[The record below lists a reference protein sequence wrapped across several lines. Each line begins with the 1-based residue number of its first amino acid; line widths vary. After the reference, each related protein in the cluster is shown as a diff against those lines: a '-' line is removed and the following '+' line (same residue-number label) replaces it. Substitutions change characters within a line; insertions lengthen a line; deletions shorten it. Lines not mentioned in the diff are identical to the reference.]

1 MRYVVIVVLVVILN
15 ISTGRIFYSKM
26 RVKCESKIVI
36 NVSALVPFENVEGLG
51 NDSAELDILRLTD
64 QHCVRGPGMP
74 LDWKQ
79 RTRESRGREMCQ
91 VDREDEK

>member
-1 MRYVVIVVLVVILN
+1 MILN

-74 LDWKQ
+74 LDWNL
-79 RTRESRGREMCQ
+79 RTRGNREVM
-91 VDREDEK
+91 RSAKLTEKMKSDQ

>member
-1 MRYVVIVVLVVILN
+1 
-15 ISTGRIFYSKM
+15 M
-26 RVKCESKIVI
+26 RVRCESKIVI
-36 NVSALVPFENVEGLG
+36 NVSALIPFENVEGLG

-74 LDWKQ
+74 LDWNL